1 MFNTCY
7 GVAFGAAASWSF
19 GNDFATNV
27 LIFGADISSSSY
39 TDNYKNSFL
48 VLGKGPT
55 DGIIGEVV
63 TFCINFSK
71 PKTKFCLSFHYN
83 GDSSYS
89 FVNE

>member
-1 MFNTCY
+1 MP
-7 GVAFGAAASWSF
+7 FGAAASWRF

-27 LIFGADISSSSY
+27 LIFGADISSSSS

-63 TFCINFSK
+63 TSEKKFCIKFSK
-71 PKTKFCLSFHYN
+71 PKAKFCLSFHYN